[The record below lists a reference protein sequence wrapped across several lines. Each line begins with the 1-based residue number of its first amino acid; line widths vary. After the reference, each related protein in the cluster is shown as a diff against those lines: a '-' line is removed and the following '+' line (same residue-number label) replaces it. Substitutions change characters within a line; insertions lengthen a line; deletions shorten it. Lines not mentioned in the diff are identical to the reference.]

1 MDLLSIARAVW
12 RHRIPSG
19 IIIALTLLGC
29 GAAAF
34 MNPPTYEVQT
44 YFVLLYPP
52 PVPSSEEL
60 DRHPE
65 LRRLNSDNPF
75 LRFTDSSVI
84 VSIVARKMS
93 EDRVVESL
101 EKQGVNKTYQVA
113 PDNKYG
119 LSSPILGVS
128 VSEPSEA
135 RAVTSSKIV
144 GERLVSELRAMQ
156 AVHGTDPHYMITAY
170 AAETPD
176 RATPRFS
183 SLLRSLVGI
192 LALGAFTLMFVLSA
206 IQAIERYR
214 AEKRAAGMP
223 ADSEA
228 TEPDPPSV
236 ANASPVVPATT
247 PTIAPPGPDSTGQ
260 DSTAD
265 TMPDKTTAT
274 MSLEIEHEAPSP
286 FVMGGGAWS
295 PPGADEVPE
304 HAMHGS
310 SPMPAS
316 GRLRTILPG
325 RPASASEAS
334 PVPSGTGADEDA
346 PDPATDESAGETN
359 PVTPHREAP
368 PTVPLPLGHQRR
380 ETF

>member
-1 MDLLSIARAVW
+1 
-12 RHRIPSG
+12 
-19 IIIALTLLGC
+19 
-29 GAAAF
+29 

-176 RATPRFS
+176 RATARFS

-223 ADSEA
+223 AGSEA
-228 TEPDPPSV
+228 TEPDPPSA
-236 ANASPVVPATT
+236 ANASPGVTATN
-247 PTIAPPGPDSTGQ
+247 PTIAPPGQ
-260 DSTAD
+260 DATAD
-265 TMPDKTTAT
+265 TMPDTTT
-274 MSLEIEHEAPSP
+274 TTTSLEIEHEAPSP
-286 FVMGGGAWS
+286 FVMGGDSGAWS

-310 SPMPAS
+310 SPLPAS

-334 PVPSGTGADEDA
+334 PVPPGTGADEEA
-346 PDPATDESAGETN
+346 PDPATDESTRNENTN
-359 PVTPHREAP
+359 PATAQREAP

>member
-1 MDLLSIARAVW
+1 
-12 RHRIPSG
+12 
-19 IIIALTLLGC
+19 
-29 GAAAF
+29 

-119 LSSPILGVS
+119 LSSPILSVS
-128 VSEPSEA
+128 VSESSEA

-214 AEKRAAGMP
+214 AEKRAVGMP
-223 ADSEA
+223 AGSEA
-228 TEPDPPSV
+228 TEQDTPSV
-236 ANASPVVPATT
+236 ANATPVVTAST
-247 PTIAPPGPDSTGQ
+247 PTIAPPGQ

-265 TMPDKTTAT
+265 TMPDKTATT
-274 MSLEIEHEAPSP
+274 MSLEIEHGAPSP
-286 FVMGGGAWS
+286 VVMGGDSGAWS

-304 HAMHGS
+304 HAIHSS

-325 RPASASEAS
+325 RPASTSEAS

-380 ETF
+380 ETS